1 MNPASAT
8 QPLAS
13 VAVAVYSP
21 VPSPMMD
28 RPIVGATS
36 PVHTTLTS
44 GVPPSTTAM
53 AVPSSSPKQEGMVA
67 RTDTA
72 RLSGPSNATSVSRVH
87 PS

>member
-1 MNPASAT
+1 MNPASAI

-28 RPIVGATS
+28 KPIVGATS

-44 GVPPSTTAM
+44 GVPPSTTAV
-53 AVPSSSPKQEGMVA
+53 AVPSASPKQEGMVA
-67 RTDTA
+67 RTDTV
-72 RLSGPSNATSVSRVH
+72 RLSGPSNETMVSSVQ
-87 PS
+87 PN